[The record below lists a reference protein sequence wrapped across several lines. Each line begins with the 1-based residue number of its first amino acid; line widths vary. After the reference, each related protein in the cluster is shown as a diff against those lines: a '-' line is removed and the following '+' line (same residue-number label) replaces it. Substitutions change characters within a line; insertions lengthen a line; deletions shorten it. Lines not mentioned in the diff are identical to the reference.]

1 MKLLNLIFFYGLL
14 IPISRLP
21 FRVLYII
28 SDGIY
33 LILYRVVGYRK
44 KVVMQNIRNS
54 FPQMSV
60 GEHQKIMS
68 DFYHHLCDL
77 MVENIKVFTI
87 SEKELKQRFNFVNPQ
102 FIDRYYEQGRSVI
115 MALGHINNWEL
126 AAVRV
131 AKSIKHQPIALYRP
145 FSNKFFDEKMRES
158 RSKYGLKMIPT
169 RQTWEEFEKGEGL
182 RAIIFA
188 FDQSPVNPKKCYWG
202 TFLNQDTAMNFGV
215 EKYSKAYNFPVIYGR
230 INKLKRGHYQYEFTE
245 VIEAPQSEYGYITQR
260 INDLL
265 EQDIKK
271 TPHYWLWSHKRWKNK
286 RPVDQAVPTD
296 VTSQHG
302 N

>member
-1 MKLLNLIFFYGLL
+1 MKLLNLLFFYGIL

-21 FRVLYII
+21 FRVLYLI
-28 SDGIY
+28 SDVIY
-33 LILYRVVGYRK
+33 FILYRGVGYRK
-44 KVVMQNIRNS
+44 RVVMKNIAS
-54 FPQMSV
+54 AFPDKSQE
-60 GEHQKIMS
+60 EHLLIMQA
-68 DFYHHLCDL
+68 FYRHLCDL

-87 SEKELKQRFNFVNPQ
+87 SEKELNRHFKFINPE
-102 FIDRYYEQGRSVI
+102 FIDRYYDQGRSVI

-126 AAVRV
+126 AAVSI

-145 FSNKFFDEKMRES
+145 FSNKFFDAKMRES
-158 RSKYGLKMIPT
+158 RSRYGLKMIPT

-245 VIEAPQSEYGYITQR
+245 VVEAPQSEYGYITQR
-260 INDLL
+260 VNNLL
-265 EQDIKK
+265 EQDILKA
-271 TPHYWLWSHKRWKNK
+271 PQYWLWSHKRWKNK
-286 RPVDQAVPTD
+286 RPIEQSDSLKTNDQ
-296 VTSQHG
+296 
-302 N
+302 